1 MSWRSDRHRRLM
13 PGWWRATALTSLL
26 LAATLVGSPAA
37 GQRLTVMLRLDR
49 CQPEQL
55 GVTELAALLQVE
67 LPPIVS
73 RPVTVAPSPA
83 SPLTDPAALQPAA
96 LQINI
101 QCHDRHGSPALV
113 IQSREPVVDVQTAIP
128 LTDVLPGERTRTM
141 AIAIAEFLR
150 GIQDQLPAPTILS
163 PPSAAVVTVL
173 KTPPTGHRKRLR
185 RSTVALLAVGGVTLT
200 AGLVLGS
207 LSWSSLVHG
216 PGGDIVGGIGYGAL
230 GLSGLSLATLG
241 LTLGLNRR

>member
-1 MSWRSDRHRRLM
+1 MSWRSDRYQRLL
-13 PGWWRATALTSLL
+13 PGRLRATALTSLL
-26 LAATLVGSPAA
+26 LAAALVGSPAA
-37 GQRLTVMLRLDR
+37 GQPLTVVLRLDR

-73 RPVTVAPSPA
+73 RPVTVAQSPA
-83 SPLTDPAALQPAA
+83 SPLTDPAALQ
-96 LQINI
+96 IDI
-101 QCHDRHGSPALV
+101 QCHGSHGSPALV
-113 IQSREPVVDVQTAIP
+113 IESRDPVVHVQTAVP
-128 LTDVLPGERTRTM
+128 LADVLPGERTRTM

-150 GIQDQLPAPTILS
+150 AIQDQLPTPAILS

-173 KTPPTGHRKRLR
+173 KTPPPEPRKRLR

-216 PGGDIVGGIGYGAL
+216 SGGDIVGGIGYGAL